1 MPAAGVILAIALLL
15 AGCAP
20 RCPSPNPRSMM
31 CMKPADVIRELQEP
45 MP

>member
-1 MPAAGVILAIALLL
+1 MRLLL
-15 AGCAP
+15 AALVLTGCAA
-20 RCPSPNPRSMM
+20 RCPSPDPRSMM

>member
-1 MPAAGVILAIALLL
+1 MKALLVLALL
-15 AGCAP
+15 AGCAA